1 MTQEPLF
8 PIGQFAFLLDPL
20 DRSAHMREDAEK
32 LFALEGKATSR
43 AYVIHRDSLV
53 VKQDGDSVRAAL
65 TIKEAVALG
74 ANPGTIFLGMRDGA
88 PYFGM
93 GIPQAAAEKLTT
105 QEGVAVEPLR
115 NLATQGQVAPNE
127 LAAIA
132 TAKSLVHWH
141 QRHGFC
147 SNCGART
154 QMAQAGWKRECPSCK
169 TEHFPR
175 TDPVVIMLVTDGE
188 RCLLGRQKQFLKGM
202 WSCLA
207 GFLEPGETIEDAV
220 RREIFEEAG
229 IECTD
234 VRYYK
239 AQPWPFPYSLMI
251 GCTAR
256 AVTTDINVD
265 RNELEDARWFTREEV
280 RKMFA
285 DTHPEGYRAPNGIA
299 IAHHLLGQ
307 WASEAPGSEAK

>member
-1 MTQEPLF
+1 MTQQPLF
-8 PIGQFAFLLDPL
+8 PIGEFAFLLEPL
-20 DRSAHMREDAEK
+20 DRSAHMRDDAEK
-32 LFALEGKATSR
+32 LFALEGKANSR

-53 VKQDGDSVRAAL
+53 VKQDGDGVRAAL
-65 TIKEAVALG
+65 TIKEAIALG

-88 PYFGM
+88 PFFGM
-93 GIPQAAAEKLTT
+93 GIPQPAAEGLAGKD
-105 QEGVAVEPLR
+105 GVAVEPLR
-115 NLATQGQVAPNE
+115 NLATLGLVPPSE
-127 LAAIA
+127 LSAIA

-147 SNCGART
+147 PNCGSRT

-169 TEHFPR
+169 SEHFPR

-220 RREIFEEAG
+220 KREIFEEAG
-229 IECTD
+229 ILCTD

-256 AVTTDINVD
+256 ATTTDINVD
-265 RNELEDARWFTREEV
+265 RNELEDARWFTRAEV
-280 RKMFA
+280 QQMFA
-285 DTHPEGYRAPNGIA
+285 DTHPDGHRAPNGIA
-299 IAHHLLGQ
+299 IAHHLLGH
-307 WASEAPGSEAK
+307 WAKEGQAK

>member
-1 MTQEPLF
+1 MTQQPLF
-8 PIGQFAFLLDPL
+8 PIGEFAFLLEPL
-20 DRSAHMREDAEK
+20 DRSAHMRDDSEK
-32 LFALEGKATSR
+32 LFALEGKANSR

-53 VKQDGDSVRAAL
+53 VKQDGDGVRAAL
-65 TIKEAVALG
+65 TVKEAIALG
-74 ANPGTIFLGMRDGA
+74 ANPGTIFLGVRDGA
-88 PYFGM
+88 SYFGM
-93 GIPQAAAEKLTT
+93 GIPQPAAEGLAGKD
-105 QEGVAVEPLR
+105 GVAVEPLR
-115 NLATQGQVAPNE
+115 NLATQGLVPPSE
-127 LAAIA
+127 LSAIA

-147 SNCGART
+147 SNCGSRT

-220 RREIFEEAG
+220 KREIFEEAG
-229 IECTD
+229 IQCTD

-251 GCTAR
+251 GCIAR
-256 AVTTDINVD
+256 ATTTDITVD
-265 RNELEDARWFTREEV
+265 RNELEDARWFTRTEV
-280 RKMFA
+280 QQMFA
-285 DTHPEGYRAPNGIA
+285 DTHADGYRAPNGIA
-299 IAHHLLGQ
+299 IAHHLLGH
-307 WASEAPGSEAK
+307 WANEGAK

>member
-1 MTQEPLF
+1 MTQQTLF
-8 PIGQFAFLLDPL
+8 PLGQFAFLLEPL
-20 DRSAHMREDAEK
+20 DRAAHVRDDADK
-32 LFALEGKATSR
+32 LFALEGKANSR
-43 AYVIHRDSLV
+43 AYVVHRDSIV
-53 VKQDGDSVRAAL
+53 VKQEGDGVRAAL
-65 TIKEAVALG
+65 TIKEALALG
-74 ANPGTIFLGMRDGA
+74 ANPGTIFLGLRDGT

-93 GIPQAAAEKLTT
+93 GIPQQVAEKLPT
-105 QEGVAVEPLR
+105 QDGIAVEPLR
-115 NLATQGQVAPNE
+115 NLATQGLVLPNE
-127 LAAIA
+127 LSAIA

-147 SNCGART
+147 PNCGART
-154 QMAQAGWKRECPSCK
+154 QMAHGGWKRECPNCK
-169 TEHFPR
+169 SEHFPR

-188 RCLLGRQKQFLKGM
+188 RCLLGRQKQFIKGM

-207 GFLEPGETIEDAV
+207 GFVEPAETIEDAV
-220 RREIFEEAG
+220 RREIYEEAG

-256 AVTTDINVD
+256 AVTTDLKVD
-265 RNELEDARWFTREEV
+265 RNELEDARWFSRSEV
-280 RKMFA
+280 NKMMT
-285 DTHPEGYRAPNGIA
+285 DTHPDGHRGPNGIA

-307 WASEAPGSEAK
+307 WASEAPMAEVK